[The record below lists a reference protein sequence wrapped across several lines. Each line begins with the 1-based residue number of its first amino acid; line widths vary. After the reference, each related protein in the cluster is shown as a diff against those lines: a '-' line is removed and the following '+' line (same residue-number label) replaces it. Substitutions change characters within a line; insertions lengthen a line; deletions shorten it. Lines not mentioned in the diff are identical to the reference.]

1 MLENQHISI
10 PKKVE
15 TQDDLDF
22 QFLRRTGINYIEQL
36 GSKLWTDFNSHDSGI
51 TILEVLSYAITD
63 LGMRMDLDTAD
74 ILASKNEDIDI
85 QNQFFKASEILPAKP
100 LTQIDYRKLIL
111 DIGDGE
117 QENNRL
123 VKNCWLIPREQS
135 LYVDCKTGDIAF
147 DTEDLNTDDPKT
159 FNVKGLYD
167 LLIDY
172 DKDIDECEKSSVISE
187 ALNRFHDNRNL
198 CEDLIEIKEVP
209 TQDIAVCTRIEVE
222 NEADEELVHAHVL
235 KVINNYLSSEIH
247 FYSLN
252 ELLEEGYTTDEI
264 FEGPIL
270 DNGFIKTEEVQNS
283 ELRREIRVSDL
294 IKEIMSVE
302 GVEVIN
308 EISINNCEGKV
319 NIDNWLL
326 CVDYGKKPVLC
337 ELSSF
342 SYSKGTLPLNINAA
356 QVAIFQ
362 QQIEEEEA
370 LARENA
376 RQNKELVTP
385 QGTPFDIENYSTILN
400 DFPDT
405 YGVGESGIISKSTP
419 ERQALAKQLKG
430 YLLFFDKM
438 LASYFQHL
446 GKVKELL
453 SINGTLKRTYFTQAI
468 KGVKGFDELVN
479 NYETSDDDVLT
490 DTLYK
495 EIDNSVERRN
505 EILDHLISRFSEQ
518 FNEYTFLMKTLY
530 GISADEIILNNKE
543 EFLKEYKDISAER
556 GLGYNYHKQ
565 PASELWDT
573 TNISGAQKRIARL
586 LGVKNYDR
594 RYLSDSPVVINS
606 VVDMDGDATY
616 SWKIKNAEDSIIL
629 SSVSLSPH
637 VSEYAALQ
645 EMYETVYLSIQI
657 DLEDLETIFEG
668 PLAEG
673 DYVGNLKVC
682 ISGSGKFYFKVAKR
696 EIIDGVEVEEIIANH
711 NIYYDTDDELKDVIR
726 ALINYFKYDFTE
738 EGIFLVEHLLLKP
751 RTNTDYELLGIGC
764 MDVDSTFRVAF
775 DAEAPSVAGDDEFM
789 TSCEDGCEVNVF
801 DPYSYR
807 VSIILPGYTYRF
819 SNPDFRKYAERVIRE
834 ELPAHV
840 LAKIC
845 WVGDRQDGTAAEN
858 DLHDFEIV
866 YKKYLSDKST
876 EDFASLGESTRDLI
890 TAMNNL
896 NNIYPPGR
904 LLDCDQDS
912 SDDLNGKIILGQSNI

>member
-74 ILASKNEDIDI
+74 ILASKDETKDI

-100 LTQIDYRKLIL
+100 LTQLDYRKLIL
-111 DIGDGE
+111 DIGDSSMGSK
-117 QENNRL
+117 L
-123 VKNCWLIPREQS
+123 VKNCWLVPRDQA

-147 DTEDLNTDDPKT
+147 DITDLQTEKPQSFD
-159 FNVKGLYD
+159 VKGLYD
-167 LLIDY
+167 ILIDY
-172 DKDIDECEKSSVISE
+172 EEDIDDCGRSNVISE
-187 ALNRFHDNRNL
+187 TLDRFHDNRNL

-209 TQDIAVCTRIEVE
+209 TQNIAVCARIEVE
-222 NEADEELVHAHVL
+222 NNADEEWVHARVL
-235 KVINNYLSSEIH
+235 KVINNYMSPEIH

-252 ELLEEGYTTDEI
+252 QLLEEGFTTDEI
-264 FEGPIL
+264 FDGPIL
-270 DNGFIKTEEVQNS
+270 DNGFIKSEELQNS
-283 ELRREIRVSDL
+283 ELRGEIRVSDL

-302 GVEVIN
+302 GVKVIN
-308 EISINNCEGKV
+308 EISINNCDGKI
-319 NIDNWLL
+319 NIDDWVI

-337 ELSSF
+337 DLSSF
-342 SYSKGTLPLNINAA
+342 SYSKGTLPLNINMA
-356 QVAIFQ
+356 QVEAFQ
-362 QQIEEEEA
+362 LQIKEEEA

-376 RQNKELVTP
+376 RLNKELDTP
-385 QGTPFDIENYSTILN
+385 QGTPFDIENYTTVLN

-405 YGVGESGIISKSTP
+405 YGIGESGIISKSTP

-479 NYETSDDDVLT
+479 DYQMSDDDVLT
-490 DTLYK
+490 DDLYK
-495 EIDNSVERRN
+495 ELDNSVERRN
-505 EILDHLISRFSEQ
+505 QILDHLISRFSEQ
-518 FNEYTFLMKTLY
+518 FNDYTFLMKTLY
-530 GISADEIILNNKE
+530 GISADEIILSNKE
-543 EFLKEYKDISAER
+543 AFLKEYKEISAGR

-565 PASELWDT
+565 PNSELWDT
-573 TNISGAQKRIARL
+573 TNVSGVQKRIARL
-586 LGVKNYDR
+586 LGIRNYDR
-594 RYLSDSPVVINS
+594 RDLSASSAVINRI
-606 VVDMDGDATY
+606 DTAGDITY
-616 SWKIKNAEDSIIL
+616 TWKVKNASGNIIL
-629 SSVSLSPH
+629 SSVSATVLEYIASQDMYDAIFLS
-637 VSEYAALQ
+637 
-645 EMYETVYLSIQI
+645 MQI
-657 DLEDLETIFEG
+657 DQEDLDTALEG
-668 PLAEG
+668 TLEED
-673 DYVGNLKVC
+673 DYVGNLRICV
-682 ISGSGKFYFKVAKR
+682 SGSGRYYFKVVRKIVVDSIVT
-696 EIIDGVEVEEIIANH
+696 EEVIAIH
-711 NIYYDTDDELKDVIR
+711 NPTYITQDELKEVIR
-726 ALINYFKYDFTE
+726 AIIGYFKYDFTE
-738 EGIFLVEHLLLKP
+738 EGMFLVEHLLLKP
-751 RTNTDYELLGIGC
+751 KTAIDYDLLGIGC
-764 MDVDSTFRVAF
+764 MDVDSTFRVGF
-775 DAEAPSVAGDDEFM
+775 DNETKDGAEAFM

-807 VSIILPGYTYRF
+807 VSIVLPGYTYRF
-819 SNPDFRKYAERVIRE
+819 SNPDFRKYAETVIRQ

-845 WVGDRQDGTAAEN
+845 WVGDRQGDTAAES
-858 DLHDFEIV
+858 DLYDFERV
-866 YKKYLSDKST
+866 YKKYLIDKSS
-876 EDFASLGESTRDLI
+876 EDTVSLGESTRDLI
-890 TAMNNL
+890 IALNNL

>member
-74 ILASKNEDIDI
+74 ILASENEDLDI

-117 QENNRL
+117 QENRL
-123 VKNCWLIPREQS
+123 VKNCWIIPREQS

-147 DTEDLNTDDPKT
+147 DTEDLSTDDPKT

-167 LLIDY
+167 ILIDY
-172 DKDIDECEKSSVISE
+172 DDEVDDCGRSNVISE
-187 ALNRFHDNRNL
+187 TLSRFHDNRNL

-209 TQDIAVCTRIEVE
+209 TQDIAVCARIEVE
-222 NEADEELVHAHVL
+222 NNADEELVHAHVL
-235 KVINNYLSSEIH
+235 KVINNYLSPEIH

-252 ELLEEGYTTDEI
+252 QLLEEGYTTDEI

-270 DNGFIKTEEVQNS
+270 DNGFIKTEEIQNS

-302 GVEVIN
+302 GVKAIN
-308 EISINNCEGKV
+308 EISINNCEGNV
-319 NIDNWLL
+319 NTDNWLL

-342 SYSKGTLPLNINAA
+342 SYSKGTLPLNINTA
-356 QVAIFQ
+356 QVEVFQ
-362 QQIEEEEA
+362 QLIKEEEA

-376 RQNKELVTP
+376 RLNKELDTP
-385 QGTPFDIENYSTILN
+385 EGTPFDIENYSTILN

-405 YGVGESGIISKSTP
+405 YGIGESGIISKSTP

-468 KGVKGFDELVN
+468 KGIKGFDELVDD
-479 NYETSDDDVLT
+479 NYEMSNDDILT

-495 EIDNSVERRN
+495 ELDNSVERRN
-505 EILDHLISRFSEQ
+505 QILDHLISRFSEQ

-543 EFLKEYKDISAER
+543 DFLKEYKDISAER

-594 RYLSDSPVVINS
+594 RYLSDSPVIINS
-606 VVDMDGDATY
+606 AVNDEGDTIY
-616 SWKIKNAEDSIIL
+616 TWKIKNANGNIAL
-629 SSVSLSPH
+629 SSVNTKVL
-637 VSEYAALQ
+637 EYAALQ
-645 EMYETVYLSIQI
+645 EMYEAVFHSIQI
-657 DLEDLETIFEG
+657 DEEDLDTAFEG
-668 PLAEG
+668 TLAHG
-673 DYVGNLKVC
+673 DFVGNLKICV
-682 ISGSGKFYFKVAKR
+682 SAADRYYFKVVKR
-696 EIIDGVEVEEIIANH
+696 ETVDSLDPGEVIAVHNPSYFTQEEL
-711 NIYYDTDDELKDVIR
+711 EDVIR
-726 ALINYFKYDFTE
+726 GLINYFKYEFTE

-751 RTNTDYELLGIGC
+751 RTYTDYELLGIGC

-775 DAEAPSVAGDDEFM
+775 DDKTSNVVGDDEFM

-819 SNPDFRKYAERVIRE
+819 SNPDFRKYAETVIRE

-845 WVGDRQDGTAAEN
+845 WVGDRQDGTTAAN
-858 DLHDFEIV
+858 DLYDFEKV

-876 EDFASLGESTRDLI
+876 EDFTSLAESTRDLI
-890 TAMNNL
+890 LAMNNL